1 MVRVYINKKVIKSE
15 TKGNHRNKVLDFEK
29 LTEINILYFYISPM
43 FTLIYYIIIQDAR
56 NVGLRICS
64 SSSDW
69 WKYPWSKSRIKN
81 ASRNASQKKPV
92 DICLS
97 RALCEPGTS
106 ACLSWRWATEDKRR
120 ALHNVRL
127 DRIFKDF
134 VYFLFNFVS
143 IDTYI
148 YIFRYR

>member
-1 MVRVYINKKVIKSE
+1 MVIVFASKKVIKSE
-15 TKGNHRNKVLDFEK
+15 IKGNHRNKVLDFEK

-43 FTLIYYIIIQDAR
+43 FTLIYYILIQDAR

-92 DICLS
+92 DIYLS
-97 RALCEPGTS
+97 RTHSEPGTS
-106 ACLSWRWATEDKRR
+106 VCWVDTWRFMEDKRR
-120 ALHNVRL
+120 TTFGFEYLCIVKNIL
-127 DRIFKDF
+127 
-134 VYFLFNFVS
+134 
-143 IDTYI
+143 
-148 YIFRYR
+148 YIFLLKIVKSILIYV

>member
-15 TKGNHRNKVLDFEK
+15 TKGNHRNTVLDFEK

-43 FTLIYYIIIQDAR
+43 FTLIYYILIQDAR

-92 DICLS
+92 DIYLS
-97 RALCEPGTS
+97 RTHGEPGTS
-106 ACLSWRWATEDKRR
+106 VCWVDTWRFMEDKRR
-120 ALHNVRL
+120 TTFGFEYLWIVKNIL
-127 DRIFKDF
+127 
-134 VYFLFNFVS
+134 
-143 IDTYI
+143 
-148 YIFRYR
+148 YIFLLKIVKSIPIYA